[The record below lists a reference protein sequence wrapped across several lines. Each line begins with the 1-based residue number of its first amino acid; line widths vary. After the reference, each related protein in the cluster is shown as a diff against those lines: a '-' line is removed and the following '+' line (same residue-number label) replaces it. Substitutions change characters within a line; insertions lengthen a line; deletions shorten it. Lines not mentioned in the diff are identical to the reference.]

1 MPVDAVTPMF
11 AQYLEVKA
19 RHPDA
24 LLFYRMGDFY
34 ELFFDDAVQAARAL
48 DLTLTKRGKHLGR
61 DIEMCGV
68 PAHAYEPYLAR
79 LVRQGFRV
87 AICDQSE
94 TPEEARRRGAKGPLR
109 REVVRI
115 VTAGTLTEEGL
126 LEPRRPARLAA
137 VARLRRRAAIA
148 WLDLAEGQV
157 GVREVAAEALAGAL
171 AQADPREVILPRTLV
186 DDGTLPPE
194 PGRAWQALPDVRFDP
209 EAGATAAA
217 KVYGV
222 ASMAAF
228 GIESPVEL
236 AALGALLS
244 YAEATQCGR
253 LPSLSPPERAAPEG
267 RLEIDAAAWRSLDV
281 LSAPGESPSLF
292 STLDRAETAGGG
304 RLLAAWLSS
313 PLSDPDAVAA
323 RAALVDAFDASL
335 SAAARAVLSGSPDL
349 DRALTRILLGRGSP
363 RDLAA
368 IGGAIATAGRL
379 AAVLP
384 DVPAL
389 APRRAALSG
398 HDSLAGLLSRALASE
413 GLPLLARDGGF
424 VAAGFDGELDRLR
437 SLRDN
442 GRSAI
447 EALAARLAEETGIPG
462 LKVRHNQV
470 IGWHFD
476 LTPVQA
482 QRLQD
487 SPEGARFVHRQTL
500 ANSVRFSTAELAAL
514 EAELNDAAGRALAR
528 ELAIFADLCAAVAAE
543 EGRLRACARALAE
556 CDLAATH
563 ADLARDRGWVR
574 AEVDGSDAFEVE
586 AARHPVVE
594 AALAVRGDP
603 FVPNDADL
611 SGGQIWLLT
620 GPNMAGKSTFLR
632 QNALLVLLAQAGLRV
647 PARRFHLGACDR
659 LFSRVGAQDD
669 LAAGRSTFMVEMTE
683 VAAILNRAT
692 ARSFVI
698 LDEVGRGTSTWD
710 GLAIALATLERLHAI
725 GCRGLFA
732 THYHEIVPMSAGL
745 APRVSAVQA
754 RVAEGKD
761 GPVFL
766 HEIVPGAA
774 GRSYG
779 LAVARRAGVPRA
791 VVARAEAILAGLDG
805 GPARSAPTIPPLL
818 TALAA
823 AEPLPPPPEPSRIE
837 AEIRALDLDGMTARE
852 AMETLRRLQDS
863 LLS

>member
-1 MPVDAVTPMF
+1 MPADAVTPMF

-34 ELFFDDAVQAARAL
+34 ELFFEDAVQAARAL
-48 DLTLTKRGKHLGR
+48 DLTLTKRGRHLGR

-87 AICDQSE
+87 AICEQVE

-109 REVVRI
+109 REVVRV

-137 VARLRRRAAIA
+137 VARLRGRAAVA

-171 AQADPREVILPRTLV
+171 AQADPREVVLPRSLAE
-186 DDGTLPPE
+186 DGSLPSD

-209 EAGATAAA
+209 AAGAAAAA

-222 ASMAAF
+222 ASLAGF

-253 LPSLSPPERAAPEG
+253 LPPLSPPERAAPEG

-281 LSAPGESPSLF
+281 LSAPAGAPSLF
-292 STLDRAETAGGG
+292 SVLDRAETAGGG
-304 RLLAAWLSS
+304 RLLATWLSS
-313 PLSDPDAVAA
+313 PLSEPSAVAA
-323 RAALVDAFDASL
+323 RASLIDAFDPAL
-335 SAAARAVLSGSPDL
+335 SADVRAALVGCPDL
-349 DRALTRILLGRGSP
+349 DRALTRILLGRGGP

-368 IGGAIATAGRL
+368 VGGAIAAARRL
-379 AAVLP
+379 AVLLP

-398 HDSLAGLLSRALASE
+398 HDALADLLARALAAE

-424 VAAGFDGELDRLR
+424 VASGHDADLDRLR
-437 SLRDN
+437 ALRDG
-442 GRSAI
+442 GREAI
-447 EALAARLAEETGIPG
+447 ETLAARLAEEAGVPG

-476 LTPVQA
+476 LTPAQA
-482 QRLQD
+482 QRLQA

-500 ANSVRFSTAELAAL
+500 ASSVRFSTAELAAL
-514 EAELNDAAGRALAR
+514 EAEVNDASGRALAR
-528 ELAIFADLCAAVAAE
+528 ELEIFDALCAAVASE
-543 EGRLRACARALAE
+543 EARLRACARALAE

-563 ADLARDRGWVR
+563 ADLARDLGWTR

-586 AARHPVVE
+586 AGRHPVVE
-594 AALAVRGDP
+594 AALAARGEA
-603 FVPNDADL
+603 FVPNGADL
-611 SGGQIWLLT
+611 SGGRIWLLT

-647 PARRFHLGACDR
+647 PARRLRLGACDR
-659 LFSRVGAQDD
+659 LFSRVGAHDD

-683 VAAILNRAT
+683 VAVILNRAT

-710 GLAIALATLERLHAI
+710 GLAIALAALERLHAL
-725 GCRGLFA
+725 GCRGIFA
-732 THYHEIVPMSAGL
+732 THYHEIVPMSARL
-745 APRVSAVQA
+745 APRVSAAQA
-754 RVAEGKD
+754 RVAEGRD
-761 GPVFL
+761 GPLFL
-766 HEIVPGAA
+766 HEVVPGAA

-791 VVARAEAILAGLDG
+791 VVARAEQILSGMGD
-805 GPARSAPTIPPLL
+805 GPASAPTLPPILA
-818 TALAA
+818 ALA
-823 AEPLPPPPEPSRIE
+823 EPTAPAVSAVEE
-837 AEIRALDLDGMTARE
+837 EIRSLDLDGMTARE
-852 AMETLRRLQDS
+852 ALETLRRLQDR
-863 LLS
+863 LGAAGPG